1 MDERY
6 FCEDEALALV
16 RRRIRTRVPFSG
28 VPEGTEGAVMR
39 ADEVHPGR
47 GCYDVAIQWN
57 LPGRVKPLVDG
68 FSKEEY
74 QRFLEEI

>member
-1 MDERY
+1 
-6 FCEDEALALV
+6 
-16 RRRIRTRVPFSG
+16 
-28 VPEGTEGAVMR
+28 MR